1 MDWDSMVWLMLAILG
16 AASIAGG
23 IIAYRGSMSI
33 GGRTFGAASVAAGVV
48 MWAIILVT
56 VPVSTSSS
64 NAPSPIIEAAIPT
77 DSD

>member
-1 MDWDSMVWLMLAILG
+1 MDWGSVVWLILAVLG

-23 IIAYRGSMSI
+23 IIVYRGSMSVAS
-33 GGRTFGAASVAAGVV
+33 RSFGAASVAAGVV

-64 NAPSPIIEAAIPT
+64 DAPAPIVVVEVPA
-77 DSD
+77 D

>member
-1 MDWDSMVWLMLAILG
+1 MDWGSIVWLMLAILG
-16 AASIAGG
+16 AAAIVGG

-33 GGRTFGAASVAAGVV
+33 GGRAFGAASVAAGVV